1 LWERAL
7 PAILP
12 GPFDDFAGEKR
23 MSDIVVL
30 NTQLP
35 SAFRQ
40 LLDPLGSVGVG
51 VAPDDS
57 TRALVV
63 TPYERIDAAFI
74 EALPAGVGL
83 LASLG
88 VGLDHVDLEAAR
100 ARGIAV
106 SNTPVV
112 TDDTA
117 DFTMAL
123 LLAAC
128 RRMGLAER
136 RLRAGDWGAGQGTLG
151 IRVTGKTLG
160 IVGFGAIGQA
170 VARRA
175 SGFGMKL
182 QYWGPRRKPDA
193 EAATGA
199 AWCATLET
207 LLGSSD
213 VVSLN
218 CPLSAQTRHLIDA
231 ARLAQ
236 MRRGAVLVNTG
247 RGPLVD
253 EAALVDALRSGA
265 RCVRVRAAD
274 HAGAAGT
281 RHRGAD
287 AARRW
292 RHRRVPDRD
301 GAARGRQYP
310 AVSRDRRAAGPRQ
323 RLNRTHRS

>member
-1 LWERAL
+1 MA
-7 PAILP
+7 
-12 GPFDDFAGEKR
+12 
-23 MSDIVVL
+23 DIVVL
-30 NTQLP
+30 NAQLP
-35 SAFRQ
+35 AAFRQ
-40 LLDPLGSVGVG
+40 LLEPLGSVDVG

-74 EALPAGVGL
+74 AALPSSIGL

-88 VGLDHVDLEAAR
+88 VGLDHVDLDAAR
-100 ARGIAV
+100 ERGVAV

-128 RRMGLAER
+128 RRLTLAER
-136 RLRAGDWGAGQGTLG
+136 RLRAGDWSAGQATLG
-151 IRVTGKTLG
+151 TRVTGKTLG

-175 SGFGMKL
+175 AGFGMTL

-199 AWCATLET
+199 AWCETLEA

-218 CPLSAQTRHLIDA
+218 CPLSPQTRHLIDA

-253 EAALVDALRSGA
+253 EAALVDALRSGQL
-265 RCVRVRAAD
+265 
-274 HAGAAGT
+274 GAAGLDVFEFEPRIT
-281 RHRGAD
+281 PALLELDNVVLTPHVGGATGECRIEM
-287 AARRW
+287 AL
-292 RHRRVPDRD
+292 RVAGNIQRFL
-301 GAARGRQYP
+301 ATGRP
-310 AVSRDRRAAGPRQ
+310 LDHVNA
-323 RLNRTHRS
+323 